1 MRWFLHGH
9 PLSGS
14 AVGRPRLASG
24 VSPSALRANLVP
36 KSFHDQI
43 VDDRDHWRG
52 IAEELQ
58 KENTKLLITGELGVS
73 SIMAIEQRMRDAE
86 QRGRDKEAQL

>member
-1 MRWFLHGH
+1 MDILSLALGH
-9 PLSGS
+9 DLGWD
-14 AVGRPRLASG
+14 AVVLI
-24 VSPSALRANLVP
+24 VVLLILRGNLVP

>member
-1 MRWFLHGH
+1 MDILSLALPWADLGWGAVVLLVVFLIIRG
-9 PLSGS
+9 
-14 AVGRPRLASG
+14 
-24 VSPSALRANLVP
+24 NLVP
-36 KSFHDQI
+36 RSFHDELK
-43 VDDRDHWRG
+43 DDRDHWRG

-86 QRGRDKEAQL
+86 QRGKESA

>member
-1 MRWFLHGH
+1 MDI
-9 PLSGS
+9 LSLALPWADLGWD
-14 AVGRPRLASG
+14 AVVLI
-24 VSPSALRANLVP
+24 VVLLILRGNLVP

>member
-1 MRWFLHGH
+1 MDI
-9 PLSGS
+9 LS
-14 AVGRPRLASG
+14 LALPWADLG
-24 VSPSALRANLVP
+24 WDTVVLIVVLLILRGNLVP

-43 VDDRDHWRG
+43 ADDRDHWRG

>member
-1 MRWFLHGH
+1 MDI
-9 PLSGS
+9 LS
-14 AVGRPRLASG
+14 LALPWADLG
-24 VSPSALRANLVP
+24 WDTVVLIVVLLILRGNLVP
-36 KSFHDQI
+36 KSIHDQI

>member
-1 MRWFLHGH
+1 MDI
-9 PLSGS
+9 LS
-14 AVGRPRLASG
+14 LALPWADLG
-24 VSPSALRANLVP
+24 WDTVVLIVVLLILRGNLVP

-86 QRGRDKEAQL
+86 QRGQDKEAQL

>member
-1 MRWFLHGH
+1 MDI
-9 PLSGS
+9 LS
-14 AVGRPRLASG
+14 LALPWADLG
-24 VSPSALRANLVP
+24 WDTVVLIVVLLILRGNLVP

-73 SIMAIEQRMRDAE
+73 SIMAIEQRIRDAE
-86 QRGRDKEAQL
+86 QRGQDKEAQL

>member
-1 MRWFLHGH
+1 MDI
-9 PLSGS
+9 LS
-14 AVGRPRLASG
+14 LALPWADLG
-24 VSPSALRANLVP
+24 WDTVVLIVVLLILRGNLVP